1 MSKLEELLQ
10 TFCPDG
16 LLSCTFGQ
24 VVNYEQPSKY
34 IVKNTDYNDDYETP
48 VLTAGQ
54 TFVLGY
60 TNETKGIYNA
70 SKESPVIIFDD
81 FTGAFKWVDFPF
93 KVKSSAMKILTAD
106 ETKVTLR
113 YIYHMMG
120 KIAFT
125 SDEHKRLWIGTY
137 STFKLPL
144 PSLPV
149 QSEIVRILDNFTEL
163 TAELTARKK
172 QYEYYRNE
180 LLMFGVHEGTDRAVS
195 RNLGEIAKFVY
206 GYTDKAQENGT
217 ARFIRITDIS
227 EDGTLNP
234 QSAKYVELTE
244 ESEKYLLKKGD
255 LLLARTGATY
265 GKTLYFDS
273 DEPSVYASFLIKII
287 LDNSVIRNRYYWHF
301 SKSSLYWIQ
310 AEKLVSKGGQ
320 QQFNANAVSRIS
332 VPVPSLEIQ
341 DKIVD
346 LLDNFEAI
354 CSDLTSGLPAEI
366 KARQKQYEYYRDKL
380 LTFQPLEKGGKD

>member
-16 LLSCTFGQ
+16 VLSCTFGQ

-113 YIYHMMG
+113 YIYHVMG

-149 QSEIVRILDNFTEL
+149 QSEIARILDNFTEL
-163 TAELTARKK
+163 TAELTAELNMRKK
-172 QYEYYRNE
+172 QYNYYRDQ
-180 LLMFGVHEGTDRAVS
+180 LLSFKEGEVEWKT
-195 RNLGEIAKFVY
+195 LGTFADNFDSLRKPITSGLRETGNIPYY
-206 GYTDKAQENGT
+206 GASGIVDYVKDYI
-217 ARFIRITDIS
+217 FDDDLLLIS
-227 EDGTLNP
+227 EDGANLI
-234 QSAKYVELTE
+234 
-244 ESEKYLLKKGD
+244 
-255 LLLARTGATY
+255 ARNTPIAFSIS
-265 GKTLYFDS
+265 GKTWVNNHAHVLKFKNYTEQKFVEYYLNNINLTPYIS
-273 DEPSVYASFLIKII
+273 GAAQPKLNKKNLESIRIPNPSLKEKEQIVTI
-287 LDNSVIRNRYYWHF
+287 LDKFDTLTNSIT
-301 SKSSLYWIQ
+301 
-310 AEKLVSKGGQ
+310 E
-320 QQFNANAVSRIS
+320 
-332 VPVPSLEIQ
+332 
-341 DKIVD
+341 
-346 LLDNFEAI
+346 
-354 CSDLTSGLPAEI
+354 GLPREI
-366 KARQKQYEYYRDKL
+366 ELRQKQYEYYRDL
-380 LTFQPLEKGGKD
+380 LFSFPKPETVSN